1 MKPLLLQSTIDPILQ
16 VAYCRFVNWKLF
28 VRFPPM
34 DEVDIGF
41 IENGEISD
49 SAIQH
54 MTVVMDQ
61 YKFSH
66 DDLLNEDR
74 RQQIFAKYFD
84 ENDQPIQDFN

>member
-1 MKPLLLQSTIDPILQ
+1 
-16 VAYCRFVNWKLF
+16 
-28 VRFPPM
+28 M